1 MEQNKIPVTIR
12 CDQNEVVGATII
24 FTEDFEKTLLNS
36 FKNHIPLSLGGL
48 VNLSNDKIISLSI
61 GLDMN
66 NEVERR

>member
-12 CDQNEVVGATII
+12 CDRNEVVGAMII

-36 FKNHIPLSLGGL
+36 FKNHIPLRLGGV